1 MHGPQ
6 AVDCRRLYAGTLL
19 PAHQRLTSQPRLAST
34 LTVSFARADQPEFCT
49 FMHPAV
55 WDDYGRDPTEWPSV
69 ADVRR
74 YRQQVKAKVG
84 VSPFHNNCNWQ
95 WPPQSH

>member
-1 MHGPQ
+1 LTEEERVNGHFERIF
-6 AVDCRRLYAGTLL
+6 AVGVDEM
-19 PAHQRLTSQPRLAST
+19 S
-34 LTVSFARADQPEFCT
+34 
-49 FMHPAV
+49 

-84 VSPFHNNCNWQ
+84 VSSFHNNSNWQ
-95 WPPQSH
+95 